1 MATASTAAILDQVAT
16 FLKDAS
22 TSNTDAQQLLRYVL
36 ARPETAAVQYVL
48 PADEMDERLAF
59 ADAVQH
65 ALQADSANAS
75 LSKFSMAVIFSLPLQ
90 QIRVMT
96 RALHSPETQV
106 FGDFSSFSNTAENLV
121 RIFLIQS
128 NRPTTTSGNVRRDK
142 QQSEVA
148 TGKAAAGQWKQ
159 QVPGN
164 GYRQWVQD
172 WDQRPRYGGGSDPAD
187 KEGIVAAAY
196 ATTSRL
202 VQSGHVINI
211 AMPSMED
218 GVRMK
223 AMLDIQWACIRI
235 ASMSAAAGDPEFLKD
250 PFDDDWGSDVG
261 EYAEEASQLSQ
272 GEEEAGLPDDT
283 TATAHTQSV
292 SLVAVPRSSRRTAEY
307 VSKADEGEVPTVTQL
322 SPSKKQ
328 PSQPPQAG
336 SPPLPEVPKTIS
348 RRQAPPT
355 HKTPQVLQEVVLVPS
370 PDQKMTV
377 EATATVAKTP
387 RAGTRTKIRTISKRV
402 GQKLQRAL
410 KAGSQ
415 AGLEQADAGAAPA
428 AS

>member
-1 MATASTAAILDQVAT
+1 MAL
-16 FLKDAS
+16 
-22 TSNTDAQQLLRYVL
+22 
-36 ARPETAAVQYVL
+36 
-48 PADEMDERLAF
+48 
-59 ADAVQH
+59 
-65 ALQADSANAS
+65 
-75 LSKFSMAVIFSLPLQ
+75 
-90 QIRVMT
+90 
-96 RALHSPETQV
+96 
-106 FGDFSSFSNTAENLV
+106 
-121 RIFLIQS
+121 
-128 NRPTTTSGNVRRDK
+128 
-142 QQSEVA
+142 A

-272 GEEEAGLPDDT
+272 GEEEAGVHED
-283 TATAHTQSV
+283 
-292 SLVAVPRSSRRTAEY
+292 
-307 VSKADEGEVPTVTQL
+307 
-322 SPSKKQ
+322 
-328 PSQPPQAG
+328 
-336 SPPLPEVPKTIS
+336 
-348 RRQAPPT
+348 
-355 HKTPQVLQEVVLVPS
+355 
-370 PDQKMTV
+370 
-377 EATATVAKTP
+377 
-387 RAGTRTKIRTISKRV
+387 
-402 GQKLQRAL
+402 
-410 KAGSQ
+410 
-415 AGLEQADAGAAPA
+415 
-428 AS
+428 